1 MTKHSCAWASMRD
14 CRALVLSAAMS
25 GVGGVCRYANT
36 ISRSL
41 WYVPAAPYS
50 ACVRERERE
59 TEREYVCMHM
69 YTHLHVSALVCVYM
83 CVQAFVCVV

>member
-1 MTKHSCAWASMRD
+1 METLQHRAHAITEQSTLFPVYQPLDAFMTKHSCAWASMRD

-41 WYVPAAPYS
+41 WYVPAAPCS
-50 ACVRERERE
+50 
-59 TEREYVCMHM
+59 
-69 YTHLHVSALVCVYM
+69 VCV
-83 CVQAFVCVV
+83 CV